1 MKLNEAINLSTEV
14 GILMDMYISILT
26 QNLDTCIIKL
36 FQQDSDEERERER
49 EREKEKY
56 SAFHF
61 MDQKV

>member
-1 MKLNEAINLSTEV
+1 
-14 GILMDMYISILT
+14 MDMNMSILT
-26 QNLDTCIIKL
+26 HNLDTCIIKL
-36 FQQDSDEERERER
+36 FQQNSDEERERER